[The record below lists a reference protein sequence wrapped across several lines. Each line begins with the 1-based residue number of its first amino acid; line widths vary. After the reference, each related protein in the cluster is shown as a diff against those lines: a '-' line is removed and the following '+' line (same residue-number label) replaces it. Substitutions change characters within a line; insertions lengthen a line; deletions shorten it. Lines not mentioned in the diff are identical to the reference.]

1 MKSTRQQKANT
12 FIGALLVSSVTF
24 NLAVASIIPDYEKR
38 LDAAKKELHIV
49 ASENDEHIERIQWL
63 QEENDRMHKIISVY
77 GHEFVVNS
85 PTPPR
90 YFDIPLDEEMQSYIW
105 TLCGEF
111 GITDHYEL
119 VYALIQTES
128 SFRPDL
134 VSSTNDYGLMQINV
148 VNHKTLS
155 DLFAIDDFLDPYQNV
170 HGGIYLLSRLLHKYD
185 NVADALM
192 AYNMGEGGA
201 SKLWRRGIHSSKYSE
216 KVLSFY
222 KEYIIE

>member
-1 MKSTRQQKANT
+1 MKSSRHQIQNT
-12 FIGALLVSSVTF
+12 IIGTVLVSSLTL
-24 NLAVASIIPDYEKR
+24 NLALASVIPDFKKR
-38 LDAAKKELHIV
+38 LDAATSELNSV
-49 ASENDEHIERIQWL
+49 ASSCDKHIEHAQWL
-63 QEENDRMHKIISVY
+63 QEENDRMHKIISAY
-77 GHEFVVNS
+77 GQDFVVND
-85 PTPPR
+85 PTPPC
-90 YFDIPLDEEMQSYIW
+90 YFDVALDEEMQSYIW

-111 GITDHYEL
+111 GITEHYGL

-148 VNHKTLS
+148 VNHKNLS
-155 DLFAIDDFLDPYQNV
+155 NLFGIDDFLDPYQNV

-185 NVADALM
+185 VSDALM

-216 KVLSFY
+216 KVLSYY